1 MPTISTVKFST
12 KHNTSMPALAKAAAY
27 AAYLFKKS
35 VSVVEPENPAV
46 HSEKVS
52 TQQHRQIIKT
62 SRNIHCPKISVPA
75 FCNMTSN
82 LSFVRSGPRAFPT
95 SQANT

>member
-35 VSVVEPENPAV
+35 VLVVEPENPAV

-75 FCNMTSN
+75 T
-82 LSFVRSGPRAFPT
+82 
-95 SQANT
+95 